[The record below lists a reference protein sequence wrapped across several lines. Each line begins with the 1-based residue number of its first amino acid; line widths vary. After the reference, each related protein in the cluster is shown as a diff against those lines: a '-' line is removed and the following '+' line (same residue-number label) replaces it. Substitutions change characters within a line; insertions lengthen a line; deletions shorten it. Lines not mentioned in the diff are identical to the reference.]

1 MRGLFWD
8 GWEMFTTFFVVNS
21 HQTFMI
27 LHIFMRGNF
36 ENIRNW
42 YFSCLRFRISSR
54 GAYGRKQIKH
64 NINNNNYKCFRLG
77 IVSLT
82 LTAILL
88 TISIEYVSYW
98 LNTGS
103 SREVT
108 SARHWSA
115 VASPVASTAD
125 TTVSKCRSSGIVA
138 IVRHTYSKSLSA
150 AHTYVQT
157 RI

>member
-1 MRGLFWD
+1 
-8 GWEMFTTFFVVNS
+8 
-21 HQTFMI
+21 
-27 LHIFMRGNF
+27 MRGNF
-36 ENIRNW
+36 KNIRNW
-42 YFSCLRFRISSR
+42 YSSCLRFRISSC

-64 NINNNNYKCFRLG
+64 NIHNNNYKYFRLG

-108 SARHWSA
+108 SARH
-115 VASPVASTAD
+115 
-125 TTVSKCRSSGIVA
+125 
-138 IVRHTYSKSLSA
+138 
-150 AHTYVQT
+150 
-157 RI
+157 